1 MPFGGGRTQAVNVSG
16 LIWDANLIVPAG
28 FLITVDHIAETTGA
42 HGVYINNILRAI
54 EAHHDHIAEQT
65 GAHGIVTD
73 NNLYCAGDVN
83 VGAASA
89 LMVNHIWERSAGH
102 NIVFDNNSEYTGM
115 MIGVNSN
122 AVNLADST
130 TYYFGIGAYT
140 GLSTFA
146 LLNRIFFAK
155 DGAIRRADIN
165 WYESTAGTN
174 ENVSMYIRLNDTT
187 DTLIQTLGAAGN
199 KTFTN
204 AALTI
209 AVAAGDFIELK
220 IITPAWATNPL
231 GVAVGG
237 AVYVG

>member
-54 EAHHDHIAEQT
+54 EAHHDHILEQS
-65 GAHGIVTD
+65 GAHNVVIDHRVNMLLGATISVD
-73 NNLYCAGDVN
+73 PLYVD
-83 VGAASA
+83 
-89 LMVNHIWERSAGH
+89 HISELTGGH
-102 NIVFDNNSEYTGM
+102 NIVFNNNSEYTGM
-115 MIGVNSN
+115 MIGVNSD
-122 AVNLADST
+122 AVNLADTT
-130 TYYFGIGAYT
+130 TYYFGIGTYT

-155 DGAIRRADIN
+155 AGAIRRADIN
-165 WYESTAGTN
+165 WYESTAGTA

-204 AALTI
+204 AALNI